1 MKIAIFGLG
10 YVGLTGAAC
19 LLKEGKSVVGYD
31 VSKSKVDELLN
42 GKCPI
47 FEPGLEELL
56 ATGVKEGR
64 FEVGTA
70 IDERLDECDIAMVCV
85 GTPSAADGGHN
96 MGYIAEV
103 SRQIAKS
110 IKKTRKKELTV
121 AFRSTVQPGTIDKL
135 IQPIFETHLGKDLG
149 PVELVY
155 NPEFLREST
164 AIADYFSPPR
174 IVVGTKDGKPN
185 KNMEALYAGIEAP
198 RFNVKY
204 REAEITKLVDN
215 SFHAL
220 KIAFA
225 NEIGRICYRQGISA
239 KQVHQIFIA
248 DTKLNIS
255 PYYTRP
261 GSPFGGSCLP
271 KDVRALTYLSNHSDA
286 YTFVV
291 DSLIRSNAAH
301 KQFMFHYATE
311 GLQPGAKILMNG
323 VSFKANSD
331 DLRESPFLDLASSL
345 LNNGYELQIHDPYVK
360 PENFVGQN
368 LSYAFS
374 HLPNLSDVLVGE
386 DVVKSNT
393 YDRLID
399 VRGTGPAPFMEVRS
413 VVNVNTIP

>member
-1 MKIAIFGLG
+1 MKVAILGLG

-19 LLKEGKSVVGYD
+19 LLKEGRTVVGID
-31 VSKSKVDELLN
+31 VSQSKVDDLN
-42 GKCPI
+42 KGLCPI
-47 FEPGLEELL
+47 FEPGLQELL
-56 ATGVKEGR
+56 SEGIKQGR
-64 FEVGTA
+64 FKVATA
-70 IDERLDECDIAMVCV
+70 IGNLLEDCDIAMICV
-85 GTPSAADGGHN
+85 GTPSAADGAHN

-103 SRQIAKS
+103 SRQIAIS
-110 IKKTRKKELTV
+110 VKKERSKVLTV

-135 IQPIFETHLGKDLG
+135 IKPIFETHLGKNLG
-149 PVELVY
+149 PIELVY

-174 IVVGTKDGKPN
+174 IVVGTKDGNPSA
-185 KNMEALYAGIEAP
+185 NMDALYEKLDAP

-204 REAEITKLVDN
+204 KEAEITKLVDN
-215 SFHAL
+215 SFHAV

-225 NEIGRICYRQGISA
+225 NEIGRICYKQGISA
-239 KQVHQIFIA
+239 RQVHQIFIA

-261 GSPFGGSCLP
+261 GSAFGGSCLP
-271 KDVRALTYLSNHSDA
+271 KDVRALTYLSNQSDA
-286 YTFVV
+286 YTFLV
-291 DSLIRSNAAH
+291 DSLNRTNAAH
-301 KQFMFHYATE
+301 KQFTYHYSIE
-311 GLQPGAKILMNG
+311 GLQPGASILMNG

-331 DLRESPFLDLASSL
+331 DLRESPYLDLAASL
-345 LNNGYELQIHDPYVK
+345 LNNGFKLQIYDPYVK

-374 HLPNLSDVLVGE
+374 HLPGLSDLIISE
-386 DVVKSNT
+386 ETVKASK

-399 VRGTGPAPFMEVRS
+399 VRGTGATPFMNVGS